1 MLSNINLWLRI
12 GLAVIVSFVMSYMM
26 TPAVKRFAES
36 VGAVDQPS
44 ARRINDHPVPRMGGI
59 AIICGLMLGVILFAN
74 LSQQVEGIIIGAL
87 IVAVV
92 GAIDDIFDLNPWVK
106 LLGQIAAA
114 AVAISCGVVVDG
126 FTDFI
131 SFSDTV
137 FISKVPAYLLTA
149 LWIVGCTN
157 AINLIDGLDGLA
169 VGMTTISA
177 FTLFFISLRVSDI
190 NVSVILAC
198 LIGACAGFWPFNWNP
213 AVIFMGDVGSQ
224 TLGFILSSVS
234 VIGLFKMHALVT
246 MLLPVLAMAVPL
258 ADTTFAIVRRLLKG
272 QSPFHPDKG
281 HFHHRLLA
289 LGLTQK
295 QAVTVLYGIS
305 IVLGIFAYLMV
316 GSTRVVKIICLT
328 VAFVIVAAL
337 VIFVFKI
344 YPRIT
349 ETRKNG
355 SRDDGVKVPPSAE
368 DDIKIYR
375 GKGRK
380 R

>member
-1 MLSNINLWLRI
+1 MFSNINSWLRI
-12 GLAVIVSFVMSYMM
+12 GLAVFTAFLTAYLM
-26 TPAVKRFAES
+26 TPPVKKFAES
-36 VGAVDQPS
+36 IGAVDQPS

-59 AIICGLMLGVILFAN
+59 AILCGFMLGMLLFAD
-74 LSQQVEGIIIGAL
+74 LSQQIEGIIIGAL
-87 IVAVV
+87 IIAVM
-92 GAIDDIFDLNPWVK
+92 GAIDDIFNLNPWVK

-114 AVAISCGVVVDG
+114 AVAIACGVVVDG
-126 FTDFI
+126 FTDFV

-137 FISKVPAYLLTA
+137 FLSRFPAYILTA

-177 FTLFFISLRVSDI
+177 FTLFFISLRVSDL

-198 LIGACAGFWPFNWNP
+198 LIGACSGFWPFNWNP
-213 AVIFMGDVGSQ
+213 AKIFMGDVGSQ
-224 TLGFILSSVS
+224 MLGFALSAVS

-258 ADTTFAIVRRLLKG
+258 ADTTFAIIRRLLKG
-272 QSPFHPDKG
+272 QSPFHADKG

-316 GSTRVVKIICLT
+316 GSTRMVKIICLA
-328 VAFVIVAAL
+328 VAFVIVTCI
-337 VIFVFKI
+337 VVFVFKF
-344 YPRIT
+344 YPRSGKKKTGSVPIT
-349 ETRKNG
+349 E
-355 SRDDGVKVPPSAE
+355 E
-368 DDIKIYR
+368 DVKIYR
-375 GKGRK
+375 K
-380 R
+380 

>member
-1 MLSNINLWLRI
+1 MFSTINWWLRI
-12 GLAVIVSFVMSYMM
+12 GLAVLVSFLAAYLM
-26 TPAVKRFAES
+26 TPPVKRFAES
-36 VGAVDQPS
+36 IGAVDQPS

-59 AIICGLMLGVILFAN
+59 AIFCGLMLGILLFAD
-74 LSQQVEGIIIGAL
+74 LSQQVEGIVIGAL
-87 IVAVV
+87 LIAVM
-92 GAIDDIFDLNPWVK
+92 GAIDDIFNLNPWVK
-106 LLGQIAAA
+106 LLGQICAA
-114 AVAISCGVVVDG
+114 AVTIACGVVVDG
-126 FTDFI
+126 FTDII

-137 FISKVPAYLLTA
+137 FLGRVPAYLLTG

-177 FTLFFISLRVSDI
+177 FTLFFISLRVSAL

-213 AVIFMGDVGSQ
+213 AKIFMGDVGSQ
-224 TLGFILSSVS
+224 MLGFILSTVS

-316 GSTRVVKIICLT
+316 GSTRTVKILCLA
-328 VAFVIVAAL
+328 VAFVIVTCI
-337 VIFVFKI
+337 VIFVFRF
-344 YPRIT
+344 YPHQQKQDGTRKSGDETSVHIT
-349 ETRKNG
+349 E
-355 SRDDGVKVPPSAE
+355 E
-368 DDIKIYR
+368 DVKIYR
-375 GKGRK
+375 KK
-380 R
+380 K